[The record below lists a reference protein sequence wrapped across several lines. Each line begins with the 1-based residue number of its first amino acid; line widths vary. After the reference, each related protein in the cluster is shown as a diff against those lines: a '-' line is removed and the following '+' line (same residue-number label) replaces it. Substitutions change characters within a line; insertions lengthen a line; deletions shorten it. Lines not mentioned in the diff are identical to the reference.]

1 MTITPMRLFSR
12 IESLLLMTGIFL
24 VLFISCTDQRFF
36 EESVKIDDGQW
47 SSDNIL
53 TFSTVITDTVSRY
66 DFYLDVRNDISYP
79 YSNLYL
85 FLKTIFPNGQVTR
98 DTIEC
103 MLAGYDG
110 KWLGSG
116 AGSVRFNRFLFQQGM
131 PFHIC
136 GTYRFELEQAMR
148 IEELKGIRD
157 IGIRI
162 DKIH

>member
-1 MTITPMRLFSR
+1 MH
-12 IESLLLMTGIFL
+12 LLTQIKSFLLAGLFL
-24 VLFISCTDQRFF
+24 VLLNSCDDQRFF

-47 SSDNIL
+47 HSDNIL
-53 TFSTVITDTVSRY
+53 IFSTVITDTISGY
-66 DFYLDVRNDISYP
+66 DIYLDVRNDISYS

-85 FLKTIFPNGQVTR
+85 FMKTIFPNGHVTR

-103 MLAGYDG
+103 MLASYDG

-116 AGSVRFNRFLFQQGM
+116 TGSLRFNRFLFQQGM
-131 PFHIC
+131 QFRIA

-148 IEELKGIRD
+148 VEVLKGIKD

-162 DKIH
+162 DKIN

>member
-66 DFYLDVRNDISYP
+66 DFYLDVRND
-79 YSNLYL
+79 
-85 FLKTIFPNGQVTR
+85 
-98 DTIEC
+98 
-103 MLAGYDG
+103 
-110 KWLGSG
+110 
-116 AGSVRFNRFLFQQGM
+116 
-131 PFHIC
+131 
-136 GTYRFELEQAMR
+136 
-148 IEELKGIRD
+148 
-157 IGIRI
+157 
-162 DKIH
+162 